1 MMFIFIHVIVIVT
14 SAIIFGNILERLGQP
29 NIIGELLGGI
39 IVGPLAL
46 LIFSIPLEG
55 NSLLEYWNPDLIE
68 REISIL
74 IDIGMVMVMLIAGLG
89 TELEELVAS
98 SRYSVLTAMGGV
110 GLPFFLGFLTGRLF
124 HYEVMTSLFLGTSLS
139 ITAVAVSAKSLYD
152 LNLLRTRVGTTIM
165 GAAVIDD
172 ILGILILSILLN
184 IIEHAALP
192 SFTNLIFIFSKSILF
207 LLISGFIGLKIVPRI
222 LGRLRLSKEFRLG
235 SILLIVL
242 TYSVAARMSGLH
254 EIIGAFVAGLILRK
268 TLSSSEIDELVT
280 WGFGFFGPLF
290 FGWIGFV
297 VRFHPLLHIIC
308 YVVIIMACIGKIVG
322 CFIGSRLSGLTG
334 KEALSVGVGMN
345 GRGAVELVL
354 AGVGLEYGVITQ
366 DLFSIIVVMAFIT
379 TILTPIGL
387 KATTKGYSE

>member
-1 MMFIFIHVIVIVT
+1 MLVFIHVIVIVT

-39 IVGPLAL
+39 IVGPIAL
-46 LIFSIPLEG
+46 LIFSIPFE
-55 NSLLEYWNPDLIE
+55 NHALLEYWNPDLIE

-98 SRYSVLTAMGGV
+98 SRYSALTAVGGV
-110 GLPFFLGFLTGRLF
+110 GLPFLLGFLTGRLF
-124 HYEVMTSLFLGTSLS
+124 HYEVMTSLFLGASLS

-152 LNLLRTRVGTTIM
+152 LNLLRTRIGTTIM

-184 IIEHAALP
+184 IIKHAELP
-192 SFTNLIFIFSKSILF
+192 SVANLFFIFSKSILF
-207 LLISGFIGLKIVPRI
+207 LIISGFIGLRIIPRI
-222 LGRLRLSKEFRLG
+222 LRRLRLSKEFRLG

-242 TYSVAARMSGLH
+242 TYAVAARISGLH
-254 EIIGAFVAGLILRK
+254 EIIGAFVAGLVLKK
-268 TLSSSEIDELVT
+268 TLSSSEIDELVS

-297 VRFHPLLHIIC
+297 VRFHPLLQIVC
-308 YVVIIMACIGKIVG
+308 YVVIVMACIGKIVG
-322 CFIGSRLSGLTG
+322 CFAGSRISGLTNR
-334 KEALSVGVGMN
+334 EAFSVGVGMN

-354 AGVGLEYGVITQ
+354 AGVGLEYGIITH

-387 KATTKGYSE
+387 KSITRGI